1 MRNIYHIV
9 DFLPVNVPNRVL
21 VIRTH
26 YLVWRTVFH
35 HDAAIREE
43 TNVPVA
49 KLQEEYDIR
58 AVAER
63 DETGALSTAILRRG
77 NVLRS
82 IPLLCISILTR
93 NHVLH
98 LTAATTKHVKVVAT
112 EKQRAYLTA
121 VEVELVPAAIS
132 LLCH

>member
-9 DFLPVNVPNRVL
+9 DLLPVNVPDCVL

-26 YLVWRTVFH
+26 YLVRGTVFH

-58 AVAER
+58 AVTER
-63 DETGALSTAILRRG
+63 DETGALSTAILR
-77 NVLRS
+77 
-82 IPLLCISILTR
+82 
-93 NHVLH
+93 
-98 LTAATTKHVKVVAT
+98 
-112 EKQRAYLTA
+112 
-121 VEVELVPAAIS
+121 
-132 LLCH
+132 